1 MALDGLDPYHLKRNF
16 ERANELIGL
25 AALSRDLSFLRNV
38 RRAALPLPFVD
49 RRPDPD
55 VSDLFP
61 PLRKRPIPF
70 LEGKRVAVV
79 ASGGSGACVSLVGVA
94 RALEEAGVEPV
105 LISSCSGGAIWGAML
120 AGGLSAEEMAE
131 FSLSWTP
138 EDYLDIQWARFPRF
152 ALSALRGFTGLAKG
166 EAIERLLDERLGNME
181 AGDTPIPFT
190 SIVWNMDLGRIEYF
204 GTEQTPEVTLAE
216 LVRIAIALP
225 LFVEAVPVRGH
236 LYVDGGI
243 VDVFPAE
250 PVIETHDVD
259 HVIGVNFILPSGFE
273 GEDIS
278 GWHERAGGILEAS
291 RQLQQGNQMELAR
304 RSAAALGGKLT
315 LIDAVHHSAVTG
327 VAFYDLFIDRSRWPG
342 LMREG
347 YENATR
353 VLDDLR
359 ERSPSP
365 RRKRTGTR
373 ARSRT

>member
-1 MALDGLDPYHLKRNF
+1 M
-16 ERANELIGL
+16 
-25 AALSRDLSFLRNV
+25 

-49 RRPDPD
+49 RPARIDAAD
-55 VSDLFP
+55 VFP
-61 PLRKRPIPF
+61 PFRTRPVPF

-94 RALEEAGVEPV
+94 RALEEAGIEPV
-105 LISSCSGGAIWGAML
+105 LISSCSGGAIWGAMW

-131 FSLSWTP
+131 FSLAWTP
-138 EDYLDIQWARFPRF
+138 EDYLDIQWAKLPRF

-166 EAIERLLDERLGNME
+166 EAIERLLDDRLAGLR
-181 AGDTPIPFT
+181 AGDAPIPFT

-243 VDVFPAE
+243 IDVFPAE
-250 PVIETHDVD
+250 PVVERRDVD
-259 HVIGVNFILPSGFE
+259 HVIGVNVLLPPGFE

-278 GWHERAGGILEAS
+278 GWHDRAGGILEAS

-315 LIDAVHHSAVTG
+315 LIDAVDHSVVSG
-327 VAFYDLFIDRSRWPG
+327 VAFYDLFIDRARWPG

-347 YENATR
+347 YDNATR
-353 VLDDLR
+353 VLDELR
-359 ERSPSP
+359 AQAPSP
-365 RRKRTGTR
+365 PRNRSGAKAAGRT
-373 ARSRT
+373 